1 MRKLLPLVCV
11 LISLVACNQQQVY
24 SEFHSV
30 EQAGWHIDS
39 LVKYTVDISDSTARY
54 ELVITLRHTTQ
65 YPYQNIWLFVDKSF
79 GNTLL
84 QRDTVE
90 GMMADNYGRWLGKG
104 IMRYTLPLLYDD
116 ACWFPCSGEYTFS
129 IQQGMRTEC
138 LQGISDVGL
147 QVVKYNGKE

>member
-116 ACWFPCSGEYTFS
+116 ACWFPCSGEYIFS

-138 LQGISDVGL
+138 LQGIYDVGL

>member
-104 IMRYTLPLLYDD
+104 ITRYTLPLLYDD
-116 ACWFPCSGEYTFS
+116 ACWFPCSGEYIFS